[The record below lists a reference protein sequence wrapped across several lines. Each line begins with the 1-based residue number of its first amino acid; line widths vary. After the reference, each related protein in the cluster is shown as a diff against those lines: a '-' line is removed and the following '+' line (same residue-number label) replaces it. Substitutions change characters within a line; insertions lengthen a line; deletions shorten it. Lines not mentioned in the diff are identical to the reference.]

1 MTWRNWK
8 CIGVNKKNKWIHLIF
23 VMFDWRNLLALSFAC
38 CHTVWRVICIDELVQ
53 YVGQKDRPSI
63 YSSHVVW
70 KSIPSMD
77 GIVVLGLSVIY
88 SLPSTFFSI
97 RKWYTFLILM
107 DRWRGAYPSDVRLMY
122 NEVGN
127 FRALILMERT
137 VK

>member
-1 MTWRNWK
+1 
-8 CIGVNKKNKWIHLIF
+8 LIF

-53 YVGQKDRPSI
+53 YVGQKDRLSI